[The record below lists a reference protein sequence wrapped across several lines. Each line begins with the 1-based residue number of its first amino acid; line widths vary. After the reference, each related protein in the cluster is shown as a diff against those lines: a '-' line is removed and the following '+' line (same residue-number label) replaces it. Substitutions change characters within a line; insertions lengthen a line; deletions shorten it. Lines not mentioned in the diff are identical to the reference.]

1 MNSRKFRKSE
11 KDMVNIPLD
20 ETDGLAKQ
28 DKDNINL
35 EELTAATPEVISRQ
49 VCRLV
54 ILWICPL
61 CVSIMGLKIRNSRV
75 FLTPNYKCILN
86 NTIVF
91 FSQVEKLS
99 ELDRANFKEP
109 DYRMSFAKL

>member
-54 ILWICPL
+54 ILWIWPL
-61 CVSIMGLKIRNSRV
+61 YRLWPIIYGPENKKFPSFSDSKL
-75 FLTPNYKCILN
+75 
-86 NTIVF
+86 F
-91 FSQVEKLS
+91 FSQILKS
-99 ELDRANFKEP
+99 RALKQ
-109 DYRMSFAKL
+109 L

>member
-54 ILWICPL
+54 IL
-61 CVSIMGLKIRNSRV
+61 
-75 FLTPNYKCILN
+75 
-86 NTIVF
+86 
-91 FSQVEKLS
+91 
-99 ELDRANFKEP
+99 
-109 DYRMSFAKL
+109 